1 MKNILI
7 GVLVVVVLVFGFLS
21 IKGDKEASENVDQ
34 IPVGD
39 TEYEKDNENSYPPV
53 VTNPPAQ
60 GGGNTTTIMVPLIA
74 FDSSGSDFGP
84 FGCGAYL
91 TFVQR
96 EVPQTSAVLNAT
108 YEWLFSNPSSFDG
121 GNYFNTIASQTNLG
135 FQSVEIVNGVAKV
148 YLTGSVMGAHCGDAT
163 FAAQIEQAAFQYPT
177 VSDIEVYVNGEIF
190 DWCAISDAD
199 PEESGCDENPKLW
212 NSQRMFETQ

>member
-7 GVLVVVVLVFGFLS
+7 GVLVVIILVFGFLA
-21 IKGDKEASENVDQ
+21 IKGEKPASENVNQ

-39 TEYEKDNENSYPPV
+39 TEYEKDNDNSYPPE

-60 GGGNTTTIMVPLIA
+60 NGGDTTTIMVPLI
-74 FDSSGSDFGP
+74 DNNIGQFGP

-96 EVPQTSAVLNAT
+96 QVPQTSAVLNAT
-108 YEWLFSNPSSFDG
+108 YDWLFSNPASSDG
-121 GNYFNTIASQTNLG
+121 DNYYNTIATQTNLD
-135 FQSVEIVNGVAKV
+135 FSSVEIVNGTAKV
-148 YLTGSVMGAHCGDAT
+148 YLTGNVMGAHCGDAT

-177 VSDIEVYVNGEIF
+177 VSGIEVYVNGEIF
-190 DWCAISDAD
+190 DWCDISDAD
-199 PEESGCDENPKLW
+199 PEESGCDTTPKLW
-212 NSQRMFETQ
+212 NSQRIFEIE

>member
-7 GVLVVVVLVFGFLS
+7 GVLVIGILILGYLF
-21 IKGDKEASENVDQ
+21 INKGDGAEEIID

-39 TEYEKDNENSYPPV
+39 TADEKDNENSYPPE
-53 VTNPPAQ
+53 VTNPPEQDA
-60 GGGNTTTIMVPLIA
+60 GEMTTILVPLITQNSMGA
-74 FDSSGSDFGP
+74 DFGP

-91 TFVQR
+91 SFVPKQ
-96 EVPQTSAVLNAT
+96 VPQTPAVLNAT
-108 YEWLFSNPSSFDG
+108 YKWLFSNPSSFDG
-121 GNYFNTIASQTNLG
+121 GNYFNTIATQTNLD
-135 FQSVEIVNGVAKV
+135 FKSVEIVNGTARV

-177 VSDIEVYVNGEIF
+177 VSGIEVYVNGEIF
-190 DWCAISDAD
+190 DWCDIADAD

-212 NSQRMFETQ
+212 NSQRMFEIE

>member
-7 GVLVVVVLVFGFLS
+7 GVLVVIVLIFGFLS

-34 IPVGD
+34 ISID
-39 TEYEKDNENSYPPV
+39 ENENEDENSSPNV
-53 VTNPPAQ
+53 MVNPPSQ

-96 EVPQTSAVLNAT
+96 QVPQTSAVLNAT
-108 YEWLFSNPSSFDG
+108 YDWLFSNPSSFDG
-121 GNYFNTIASQTNLG
+121 GNYFNTIASQTNLD

-148 YLTGSVMGAHCGDAT
+148 YLTGFIMGNHCGDAT

-190 DWCAISDAD
+190 DWCDISDAD
-199 PEESGCDENPKLW
+199 PEESGCDEDPKPW
-212 NSQRMFETQ
+212 DSQRIFEI